1 LRNSEKLA
9 ATGRLAATIAHEIN
23 NPLEAVTNFIFLARR
38 NPDMPDSAGKYLEL
52 ADRELE
58 RVSHIAQQTLGFYRD
73 TSAPVAVNIQ
83 KSVEDV
89 LRLFERKLKYKLI
102 DVDVDVPA
110 NLEIQGLRGEVR
122 QVLSNLL
129 ANAIDA
135 SQKEGSIR
143 LRARA
148 VKQNGG
154 EFVRIAIADRGHGI
168 SSDTRHNIFLPFFT
182 TKKDVGT
189 GLGLWVTK
197 SMVEKHG
204 GRIVFRSTQGRGT
217 AFVVTFPRRMSQ
229 PPQQQF
235 RAV

>member
-1 LRNSEKLA
+1 
-9 ATGRLAATIAHEIN
+9 
-23 NPLEAVTNFIFLARR
+23 VTNFIFLARR
-38 NPDMPDSAGKYLEL
+38 NPDMPDSASKYLEL

-73 TSAPVAVNIQ
+73 TSAPVAVSIQ

-204 GRIVFRSTQGRGT
+204 GRIAFRSTQGRGT

-229 PPQQQF
+229 PPQQPF
-235 RAV
+235 RAVQYFDKQDVGDDRL